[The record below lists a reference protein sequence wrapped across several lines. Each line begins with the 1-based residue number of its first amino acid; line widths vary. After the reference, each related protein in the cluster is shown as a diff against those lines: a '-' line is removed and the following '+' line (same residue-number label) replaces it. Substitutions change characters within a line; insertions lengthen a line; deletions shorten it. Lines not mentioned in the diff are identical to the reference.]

1 MAIWISFTISMRR
14 SVLITLVAVIIAA
27 SLLAW
32 LGYAL
37 TRPQGSDQDPRDI
50 ILNQADLPAGWD
62 SLPNASYVHTDL
74 AQLSDPGAV
83 WEAKNVFHNFSAPY
97 GRQLIVYVVAFEK
110 EEWAQAKFGNF
121 NGDEEEDEDEELGDA
136 SSMYYVD
143 NEETIPG
150 TDQTYVSSV
159 LTTVTFVDEI
169 YFVMVQ
175 FVTEFTPE
183 DEPFHI
189 YTAWMQSIA
198 QSQAEKIEGV
208 GD

>member
-1 MAIWISFTISMRR
+1 MRR
-14 SVLITLVAVIIAA
+14 SVLIILVAVIIAA

-32 LGYAL
+32 IGYAV
-37 TRPQGSDQDPRDI
+37 TRPQGSDQDPGDI
-50 ILNQADLPAGWD
+50 ILNQAEIPTGWD
-62 SLPNASYVHTDL
+62 FMANASYAHTDL

-83 WEAKNVFHNFSAPY
+83 WEAKNVFYNSSAPY

-110 EEWAQAKFGNF
+110 EEWAQAKFGHF

-136 SSMYYVD
+136 SSIYYVD

-150 TDQTYVSSV
+150 TDQTYVSAV

-175 FVTEFTPE
+175 FVTEFTPD
-183 DEPFHI
+183 DEPFHS
-189 YTAWMQSIA
+189 YTTWMQSIA
-198 QSQAEKIEGV
+198 QTQADKIE
-208 GD
+208 DAED

>member
-1 MAIWISFTISMRR
+1 MRR
-14 SVLITLVAVIIAA
+14 SVLIVLVAVIIAA

-32 LGYAL
+32 IGYVV
-37 TRPQGSDQDPRDI
+37 TRPQDSEPGPRGSHPEPGRPSRR
-50 ILNQADLPAGWD
+50 LGFRGERLRYA
-62 SLPNASYVHTDL
+62 HTDL

-83 WEAKNVFHNFSAPY
+83 WEAKNVFYNSSAPY

-110 EEWAQAKFGNF
+110 EEWAQAKFGHF

-143 NEETIPG
+143 DEETIPG
-150 TDQTYVSSV
+150 TDQTYVSAV
-159 LTTVTFVDEI
+159 LTTVTFVDEN

-189 YTAWMQSIA
+189 YTPWMQIGGPDPGG
-198 QSQAEKIEGV
+198 QDRGY
-208 GD
+208 